1 MKSFSLKIVLCG
13 VLVVLVLS
21 QTGQLTSAA
30 NSASEVEPNSIQAQ
44 YQQDPPLRYSE
55 PVETVVADLEVY
67 IPERMRDADVPG
79 LAIALIRDG
88 EVIWTEGFGVTNRIT
103 GELVTS
109 DTVFEVASI
118 SKVVAA
124 YTAFSLVEEEKLS
137 LDEPIITNLSKPWL
151 PPSEYGDKITLR
163 HLASHSSG
171 LTDNLLP
178 LDKSIAFEPGSDFLY
193 SGVGAL
199 YIQEAIEQTTGKS
212 LEGAARQI
220 VFEPLGMSSSSYV
233 NMADTLPY
241 KANGHIVYKIP
252 LLFFLI
258 LFIPTFF
265 IFSLVAVLILRIK
278 KGRWQPPR
286 KMVVGISALV
296 ALLTFLILIFLL
308 VKALPNFLLQI
319 ALCTAGFTVAFLVTF
334 FIGGKIK
341 AYLPSQ
347 WYVGKFKF
355 GLTIAW
361 IVLSFIV
368 LFWLSGLI
376 TVPLPNALSP
386 QPYAVGTLQTTAP
399 DLALFL
405 IELEDPQYLSKDMAE
420 QIRTP
425 QVSISDD
432 FSWGLGPGIQ
442 HSKHGDALWQNGQ
455 TLGFRS
461 VMVIYPDQGIG
472 VVVLTNSDN
481 GFPLVY
487 DVAQRALGGKSHW
500 NFF

>member
-1 MKSFSLKIVLCG
+1 MLYGFLAI
-13 VLVVLVLS
+13 LVLS
-21 QTGQLTSAA
+21 QTGQSTFAA
-30 NSASEVEPNSIQAQ
+30 NSASEAEPNQFQAQ
-44 YQQDPPLRYSE
+44 YQQEPPLRNSE
-55 PVETVVADLEVY
+55 PVEAVVADLEVY
-67 IPERMRDADVPG
+67 IPEQMRDAGVPG

-88 EVIWTEGFGVTNRIT
+88 EVVWTEGFGVTNTIT
-103 GELVTS
+103 GEPVTS

-124 YTAFSLVEEEKLS
+124 YTAFRLVEEEKLS
-137 LDEPIITNLSKPWL
+137 LDEPVITYLSNPWL
-151 PPSEYGDKITLR
+151 PSSEYGDKITLR

-171 LTDNLLP
+171 FTDDILP

-199 YIQEAIEQTTGKS
+199 NIQEAIEQTTGKS
-212 LEGAARQI
+212 LEGAAREI

-233 NMADTLPY
+233 NMAETVPY
-241 KANGHIVYKIP
+241 MANGHIVYKIP
-252 LLFFLI
+252 LIFFLY

-265 IFSLVAVLILRIK
+265 VLSFVGVLILRIK
-278 KGRWQPPR
+278 KGRWQLPW
-286 KMVVGISALV
+286 KMVAGISAFAVLF
-296 ALLTFLILIFLL
+296 TFLNLILLL
-308 VKALPNFLLQI
+308 AKALPNFLLLI

-341 AYLPSQ
+341 AYLPLQ
-347 WYVGKFKF
+347 WYAGKFQF

-376 TVPLPNALSP
+376 TVPVPNALSP
-386 QPYAVGTLQTTAP
+386 QPSAVGSLQTTAP

-405 IELEDPQYLSKDMAE
+405 IELADPQYLSKDMAE
-420 QIRTP
+420 QILTP

-442 HSKHGDALWQNGQ
+442 HSKQGDALWQNGQ

-481 GFPLVY
+481 AFPLVY
-487 DVAQRALGGKSHW
+487 DVAQRALGGESHW
-500 NFF
+500 IFF